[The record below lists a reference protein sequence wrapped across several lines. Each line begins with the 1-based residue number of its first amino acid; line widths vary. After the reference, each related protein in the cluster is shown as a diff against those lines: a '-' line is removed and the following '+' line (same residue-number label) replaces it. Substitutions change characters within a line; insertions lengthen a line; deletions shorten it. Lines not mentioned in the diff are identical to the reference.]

1 MIVTLTPN
9 TTLDHTLFIEAYV
22 PNKTIRAHDSLY
34 SMGGKPTDAAFLLG
48 TLGFP
53 VLALGFAA
61 GGIGQKAEMML
72 RGRGVQV
79 DFVPVEGES
88 RLNTV
93 LISTNGDHCTITTNT
108 LRVLP
113 EHIPLLLSRYEAA
126 LEEAK
131 VVILGGTLPQ
141 GTDPSLYVT
150 CIDMARRRQIPV
162 IFDASEPNLSTG
174 LTAQP
179 TYIKP
184 NQDELAGLVERPI
197 TTVDEAYH
205 AGQEVLHRYGTAP
218 IISLGGAGGLAVL
231 PGKTYRIPALPIQ
244 VVSTAGAGDAVLAG
258 MAAELWHGEP
268 VETGLRRG
276 FAAAAA
282 VCLHPGTADCD
293 PADVERFFPQIELIP
308 YP

>member
-1 MIVTLTPN
+1 
-9 TTLDHTLFIEAYV
+9 
-22 PNKTIRAHDSLY
+22 
-34 SMGGKPTDAAFLLG
+34 
-48 TLGFP
+48 LGFP

-61 GGIGQKAEMML
+61 GGIGQKAELML
-72 RGRGVQV
+72 RSREVEV
-79 DFVPVEGES
+79 DFVQVEGES

-93 LISTNGDHCTITTNT
+93 LISDNGDHSTITVNT

-113 EHIPLLLSRYEAA
+113 EHVPLLLTRYKAA
-126 LEEAK
+126 LEQAK

-150 CIDMARRRQIPV
+150 CIEMARSRAIPV
-162 IFDASEPNLSTG
+162 IFDASEPNLSAG

-184 NQDELAGLVERPI
+184 NQDELSGLVGRAI
-197 TTVDEAYH
+197 TTIAEAYH
-205 AGQEVLHRYGTAP
+205 AGQEILDTYGTAP
-218 IISLGGAGGLAVL
+218 IISLGQAGGLAVL

-258 MAAELWHGEP
+258 LAAELWRGEP

-293 PADVERFFPQIELIP
+293 PADVERFFPQIELIS